1 MGGVIAHLEG
11 AWVFRLLCL
20 TGPLSGELLAALLC
34 PLPPLPVSASLL
46 PLPLP
51 LPLAA
56 AEEALATVLPPLARF
71 TLTPSLP
78 GRDAEAR

>member
-1 MGGVIAHLEG
+1 M
-11 AWVFRLLCL
+11 
-20 TGPLSGELLAALLC
+20 
-34 PLPPLPVSASLL
+34 SASLL

-56 AEEALATVLPPLARF
+56 TEEALATVLPPLARF

-78 GRDAEAR
+78 GRGAEAWWGAPATEPPRMSLLKQEMHLEQSNSKAI